1 MEREDIVDSILIW
14 FKISGIHS
22 DNIRESGIIAREY
35 GLTLAQSDV
44 IAQLGIR
51 EMTQNE
57 LAERLLV
64 TKGGI
69 SQLLQAM
76 ECLDLVERR
85 QEWKTKYVSLTEKGR
100 EIHDRLVP
108 DLERFQGEFFQG
120 LSKNEKKM
128 MLEMLRKISGKKEK
142 NNET

>member
-1 MEREDIVDSILIW
+1 MDREDIVDSILIW

-22 DNIRESGIIAREY
+22 DNLRESGCIAKEF

-44 IAQLGIR
+44 IAQLGIK

-57 LAERLLV
+57 LAERLLI

-69 SQLLQAM
+69 SQLLHAM
-76 ECLDLVERR
+76 ECQDLIERR
-85 QEWKTKYVSLTEKGR
+85 QEWKTKYVYLTDKGR
-100 EIHDRLVP
+100 ELYDKLVP
-108 DLERFQGEFFQG
+108 ELERFQGEFFNG
-120 LSKNEKKM
+120 LSKSEKKM
-128 MLEMLRKISGKKEK
+128 MLGLLRNISGKKEK

>member
-22 DNIRESGIIAREY
+22 DNIMEASAIAKDF

-51 EMTQNE
+51 EMSQNE
-57 LAERLLV
+57 LAERLLI

-69 SQLLQAM
+69 SQLMQAM
-76 ECLDLVERR
+76 EYLELIERR
-85 QEWKTKYVSLTEKGR
+85 QDWKTKYVSLTDKGK

-108 DLERFQGEFFQG
+108 ELERFQGEFFNG

>member
-14 FKISGIHS
+14 FKISDIHS
-22 DNIRESGIIAREY
+22 ENIREAGVIAKDF

-57 LAERLLV
+57 LAERLLI

-69 SQLLQAM
+69 SQLMQTM
-76 ECLDLVERR
+76 EYLGLIERR
-85 QEWKTKYVSLTEKGR
+85 QDWKTKYVTLTDKGK

-108 DLERFQGEFFQG
+108 ELERFQGEYFNG
-120 LSKNEKKM
+120 LSIKEKKM

>member
-22 DNIRESGIIAREY
+22 DNISKAGIIAKDF

-57 LAERLLV
+57 LAERLLI

-69 SQLLQAM
+69 SQLMQAM
-76 ECLDLVERR
+76 EYLELIERR
-85 QEWKTKYVSLTEKGR
+85 QDWKTKYVSLTDKGK

-108 DLERFQGEFFQG
+108 ELERFQGEYFNG

-128 MLEMLRKISGKKEK
+128 MLEMLRRISGKKEK

>member
-1 MEREDIVDSILIW
+1 MEREDLVDSILIW
-14 FKISGIHS
+14 FKISGIHT
-22 DNIRESGIIAREY
+22 DNIRESGIIAREF

-44 IAQLGIR
+44 IAQLGIK

-76 ECLDLVERR
+76 ECSDLIERR
-85 QEWKTKYVSLTEKGR
+85 QEWKTKYVTLSNKGK

-108 DLERFQGEFFQG
+108 ELERFQGEFFNG

-128 MLEMLRKISGKKEK
+128 MLEMLRKISGNKEK

>member
-1 MEREDIVDSILIW
+1 MEREDIVDSILLW
-14 FKISGIHS
+14 FKISGIHT
-22 DNIRESGIIAREY
+22 DNIRESGIIAREF

-44 IAQLGIR
+44 IAQLGIK

-57 LAERLLV
+57 LAGRLLV

-69 SQLLQAM
+69 SQLLQGM
-76 ECLDLVERR
+76 ECSDLIERR
-85 QEWKTKYVSLTEKGR
+85 QEWKTKYVSLTKKGK

-108 DLERFQGEFFQG
+108 ELERFQGEFFNG

>member
-44 IAQLGIR
+44 IAQLGVR

-76 ECLDLVERR
+76 ECLELIERR

-108 DLERFQGEFFQG
+108 ELERFQGEFFER

>member
-22 DNIRESGIIAREY
+22 DNIREASAIAKDF

-51 EMTQNE
+51 EMSQNE
-57 LAERLLV
+57 LAERLLI

-69 SQLLQAM
+69 SQLMQAM
-76 ECLDLVERR
+76 EHLGLIERR
-85 QEWKTKYVSLTEKGR
+85 QDWKTKYVTLTDKGR

-108 DLERFQGEFFQG
+108 ELERFQGEFFNG

>member
-1 MEREDIVDSILIW
+1 MEREDIVDSILLW
-14 FKISGIHS
+14 FKISGIHT
-22 DNIRESGIIAREY
+22 DNIRESGIIAREF

-44 IAQLGIR
+44 IAQLGIK

-69 SQLLQAM
+69 SQLLQGM
-76 ECLDLVERR
+76 ECSDLIERR
-85 QEWKTKYVSLTEKGR
+85 QVWKTKYVSLTKKGK

-108 DLERFQGEFFQG
+108 ELERFQGEFFNG

>member
-14 FKISGIHS
+14 FKISGIHT
-22 DNIRESGIIAREY
+22 DNIRESGNIAREF

-44 IAQLGIR
+44 IAQLGIK

-76 ECLDLVERR
+76 ECLELIERR
-85 QEWKTKYVSLTEKGR
+85 QEWKTKYVTLSKKGK

-108 DLERFQGEFFQG
+108 ELEKFQGEFFNG
-120 LSKNEKKM
+120 LSKNEKKV

>member
-1 MEREDIVDSILIW
+1 MEREDIVDSILLW
-14 FKISGIHS
+14 FKISGIHT
-22 DNIRESGIIAREY
+22 DNIRESGIIAREF

-44 IAQLGIR
+44 IAQLGIK

-69 SQLLQAM
+69 SQLLQGM
-76 ECLDLVERR
+76 EYSDLIERR
-85 QEWKTKYVSLTEKGR
+85 QEWKTKYVSLTKKGK

-108 DLERFQGEFFQG
+108 ELERFQGEFFNG